1 MRIAFTA
8 ALLAVSVSAAAHEAP
23 SGYWGDNTSKSIW
36 KNSYGECWQTGTI
49 SKEQLAAGCEPKPVA
64 KPAPVAAPAPA
75 PVAAPAPAPAPGAK
89 KEEPKPAPVAA
100 APAAVSP
107 VPVPPPV
114 PVKPV
119 DTDGDGVV
127 DADDKCKDTRKGAK
141 VDETGCYIVLKEK
154 VTVSVNVKFPS
165 GKAVMDAAGEAEVK
179 KLADFMNEYPQTT
192 VEVGGHTDSSGN
204 AATNKKLSQMRADA
218 VRQTAIDKFG
228 IDAGRITAVG
238 YGADKPIADNGTA
251 EGRTANRR
259 VEGVVSQTVEKI
271 SQ

>member
-8 ALLAVSVSAAAHEAP
+8 ALLAVSVTAAAHEANN
-23 SGYWGDNTSKSIW
+23 GYWGDNTSKSIW

-49 SKEQLAAGCEPKPVA
+49 TKEQIAAGCEPKPAPVAA
-64 KPAPVAAPAPA
+64 KPAPAPVAAAPAPAPAPKKEAPAPA
-75 PVAAPAPAPAPGAK
+75 PVAAAPAPAPAPT
-89 KEEPKPAPVAA
+89 PA
-100 APAAVSP
+100 
-107 VPVPPPV
+107 PVPPP
-114 PVKPV
+114 PPAPPA
-119 DTDGDGVV
+119 DGDKDGVP
-127 DADDKCKDTRKGAK
+127 DTADKCLDTKKGAK

-154 VTVSVNVKFPS
+154 VTVSINVKFPS

-192 VEVGGHTDSSGN
+192 VEVGGHTDNSGA

-218 VRQTAIDKFG
+218 VRKTAIDKFG

-238 YGADKPIADNGTA
+238 YGPDKPIASNDTA
-251 EGRTANRR
+251 EGRATNRR

-271 SQ
+271 AQ